1 MKWWSTNS
9 QLPHLKQLAS
19 KCLRISATSASSK
32 RCFSNASLILTELRM
47 LKVLTGKGI
56 LCLTPVCQVAWK
68 FGKTPRDWQ
77 TGVIIPILKKGD
89 RKQCVTAKGYH
100 S

>member
-1 MKWWSTNS
+1 MKLWSTNS

-32 RCFSNASLILTELRM
+32 RCFSDAGLSLSELRM
-47 LKVLTGKGI
+47 LKALTGEGI
-56 LCLTPVCQVAWK
+56 LYLTPVCQVAWK

-77 TGVIIPILKKGD
+77 TGVIIWIFKKRD
-89 RKQCVTAKGYH
+89 RKQCTTTKGHH